1 MARYK
6 NYKDNKNSA
15 RPLEIEFEYDDNGA
29 SGKNAAAAPSPTRK
43 PRYVGIGGNGLVFM
57 SFGSGSS
64 GNCAYLG
71 TPSGGILIDAGI
83 DTDTVF
89 RALSRNGIS
98 PDMVKGV
105 ILTHDHQDHVRYA
118 YRCVT
123 RTQRRIYCTP
133 RVMKGML
140 RRHCISRRI
149 QDFHDAIFKEI
160 PFRVL
165 DMEITAFETS
175 HDGSDNMGFSIE
187 YGGERFVVATDM
199 GIITDRAAHYM
210 QQANYLMIESN
221 YDHDMLINGDYP
233 QMLKDRVVR
242 DVGHLDNKV
251 AAQFVADHYHDGLN
265 YVFLCHL
272 SDNNNT
278 PEMATAEMRQA
289 LEARGLTV
297 GDGSYE
303 VSQRDRDVQVYA
315 LPRFVPSSWFVLD

>member
-6 NYKDNKNSA
+6 NYKDNKNSE
-15 RPLEIEFEYDDNGA
+15 RPLRIEFDLDGSDSPDTGSQTAPALKPHHRGA
-29 SGKNAAAAPSPTRK
+29 GGK
-43 PRYVGIGGNGLVFM
+43 GLVFM

-64 GNCAYLG
+64 GNSAYLG
-71 TPSGGILIDAGI
+71 TPRGGILIDAGI
-83 DTDTVF
+83 DPDTVF
-89 RALSRNGIS
+89 KALARNGIG

-118 YRCVT
+118 YRSVT
-123 RTQRRIYCTP
+123 RSQRRIYCTP

-160 PFRVL
+160 PFRVM

-187 YGGERFVVATDM
+187 WEGRRFVVATDM
-199 GIITDRAAHYM
+199 GVITDRAAHYM
-210 QQANYLMIESN
+210 RQANYLMIESN
-221 YDHDMLINGDYP
+221 YDRDMLVNGTYP
-233 QMLKDRVVR
+233 QMLKDRVMR
-242 DVGHLDNKV
+242 HDGHLDNKE
-251 AAQFVADHYHDGLN
+251 AARFVAENYHDALN

-278 PEMATAEMRQA
+278 PEVATDGMRHA
-289 LEARGLTV
+289 LEAKGLSV
-297 GDGSYE
+297 GDGSYDAD
-303 VSQRDRDVQVYA
+303 QRDRDIQVYA
-315 LPRFVPSSWFVLD
+315 LPRFVPSSWFILD